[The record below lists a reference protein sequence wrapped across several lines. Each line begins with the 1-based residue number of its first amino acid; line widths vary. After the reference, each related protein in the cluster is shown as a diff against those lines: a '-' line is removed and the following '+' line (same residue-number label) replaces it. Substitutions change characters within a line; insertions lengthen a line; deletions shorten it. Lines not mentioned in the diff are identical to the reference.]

1 MINEL
6 FFNSPKRT
14 YALLMIAGIGMM
26 AIALFMENVLILK
39 PCMLCYLQRFFTIL
53 LGLIGFVGFV
63 HNPTKVNTFKVYLI
77 TALLSALL
85 GACFSLRQLYLQNLP
100 ADLVPSCAPDIGYL
114 IDSLPFVEV
123 LMMAIQGDGNCA
135 EVMWSFLGISIPGW
149 TLIAFGVMAIWLLR
163 SLWLANEIH
172 SQKLL
177 R

>member
-1 MINEL
+1 M
-6 FFNSPKRT
+6 
-14 YALLMIAGIGMM
+14 
-26 AIALFMENVLILK
+26 
-39 PCMLCYLQRFFTIL
+39 
-53 LGLIGFVGFV
+53 
-63 HNPTKVNTFKVYLI
+63 
-77 TALLSALL
+77 
-85 GACFSLRQLYLQNLP
+85 ACFSLRQLYLQNLP